1 MNDVEGL
8 PRTNPDAFRLS
19 TILLK
24 NTVIVHKIEKEK
36 DKESGEFK
44 KSLKFMIRNCF
55 FQQFEDNSTV
65 KDVLLDIGNSLPGFA
80 ITQGL
85 CNQSDFAI
93 LIKNCTASV
102 L

>member
-1 MNDVEGL
+1 MEGM

-19 TILLK
+19 TILLR
-24 NTVIVHKIEKEK
+24 NTVIVHKIEEEI
-36 DKESGEFK
+36 ESGKFK
-44 KSLKFMIRNCF
+44 ESLKFMIRNCF

-93 LIKNCTASV
+93 LLKNCTASV